1 MMSRWNRKIWALIL
15 AAGMTVS
22 LAACGGTDQAA
33 GSASAGTQDGTATLQ
48 NQSTD
53 SNTDNTGSAV
63 SLAQDGRALQIID
76 DNYRTYYEILV
87 YSFYDSDGDGI
98 GNLQGVLDK
107 LDYLNDG
114 DDTTDTDLGING
126 IWLMP
131 VMPSTT
137 YHKYDTTDYENI
149 DPQYGTLDDFQKLLT
164 ACHDRGIR
172 VILDLAMNH
181 SSSRHPWFLQATEY
195 LKNLPEGAQPDPSEC
210 PYVDYYHFQ
219 GKPRVDM
226 RR

>member
-1 MMSRWNRKIWALIL
+1 MMSRWNRKLWALIL

-22 LAACGGTDQAA
+22 LAACGETDQAA

-48 NQSTD
+48 NQSAD

-98 GNLQGVLDK
+98 GDLQGVLDK

-126 IWLMP
+126 L
-131 VMPSTT
+131 S
-137 YHKYDTTDYENI
+137 
-149 DPQYGTLDDFQKLLT
+149 
-164 ACHDRGIR
+164 
-172 VILDLAMNH
+172 
-181 SSSRHPWFLQATEY
+181 
-195 LKNLPEGAQPDPSEC
+195 
-210 PYVDYYHFQ
+210 
-219 GKPRVDM
+219 
-226 RR
+226 

>member
-1 MMSRWNRKIWALIL
+1 MMSRWNRKLWALIL

-22 LAACGGTDQAA
+22 LAACGGSHQAA
-33 GSASAGTQDGTATLQ
+33 GGASAGTQDGTAAQQ
-48 NQSTD
+48 NQSTG
-53 SNTDNTGSAV
+53 SNTDNAGSTV
-63 SLAQDGRALQIID
+63 TLAQDARALQIID
-76 DNYRTYYEILV
+76 DNYRTYYELFV

-98 GNLQGVLDK
+98 GDLQGVLDK

-149 DPQYGTLDDFQKLLT
+149 DPQ
-164 ACHDRGIR
+164 
-172 VILDLAMNH
+172 
-181 SSSRHPWFLQATEY
+181 
-195 LKNLPEGAQPDPSEC
+195 
-210 PYVDYYHFQ
+210 
-219 GKPRVDM
+219 
-226 RR
+226 

>member
-1 MMSRWNRKIWALIL
+1 MMSRWNRKLWALIL

-22 LAACGGTDQAA
+22 LAACGGNDQAA
-33 GSASAGTQDGTATLQ
+33 GGASAGTQDGTAAQQ
-48 NQSTD
+48 NQSTG
-53 SNTDNTGSAV
+53 SNIDNAGSIV
-63 SLAQDGRALQIID
+63 TLAQDARALQIID
-76 DNYRTYYEILV
+76 DNYRTYYELFV

-98 GNLQGVLDK
+98 GDLQGVLDK

-181 SSSRHPWFLQATEY
+181 SSSRHPSVPHQHLRTDGKY
-195 LKNLPEGAQPDPSEC
+195 LFIFADSII
-210 PYVDYYHFQ
+210 
-219 GKPRVDM
+219 
-226 RR
+226 